1 MCSAQETAQLITQS
15 NICVWADL
23 SYEEMCKINLFEW
36 PEDVKNF
43 LCHKFG
49 FQFESLSLKDSAIVD
64 LFYYTLLFA
73 KNNNFNEEQTSAL
86 FSIIK
91 RVHTKATE
99 TSFGNLE
106 ETIEYFRFLLGCHSA
121 KRPPFCIQLYN
132 LNEISLINTY
142 IVKTYFRHF
151 KLYKYAFT
159 PKVVLNIKASYNG
172 VYEDT
177 PKDEE
182 TLQYNAN
189 ENKAEICVE
198 KKETEEIVEVDEP
211 PAVKELKQLIESS
224 LDEHIRKLTLNVEE
238 KLKTNEA
245 LMTQLTKE
253 STKSLTTKSIKI
265 GKK

>member
-1 MCSAQETAQLITQS
+1 MCSAQQIAQLITQS
-15 NICVWADL
+15 NICLWADL
-23 SYEEMCKINLFEW
+23 SYEEMCKTNSFEW

-49 FQFESLSLKDSAIVD
+49 FQIESLSLKDSAIVD

-142 IVKTYFRHF
+142 VVKTYFRHF

-159 PKVVLNIKASYNG
+159 PKIVLNIQASYNG

-177 PKDEE
+177 QKDEE
-182 TLQYNAN
+182 TLQHNAN
-189 ENKAEICVE
+189 ENKEEICVE
-198 KKETEEIVEVDEP
+198 KKEPEEVVVVDEP

-238 KLKTNEA
+238 KLKSNEA
-245 LMTQLTKE
+245 LMMQLTKE
-253 STKSLTTKSIKI
+253 SIKSPTTKSIKI